1 MDQLSKIVVEVET
14 KGLDEAIEK
23 VTQLNE
29 LMEKNIKLQEKSMS
43 MSKSGNLQAQPD
55 RELDEKRRKMIEDMR
70 AEMKARGICEDSSSL
85 AHVEIKRE
93 ESITTVT
100 VDGQKLRGVRSV
112 SFSQKAGGLPILEFE
127 LVCEKVSIDSAIL
140 LHVPEVYKSHK
151 AKEVNKQEIERLTT
165 QGVPIMK
172 HNL

>member
-1 MDQLSKIVVEVET
+1 MDKLSKIVVEVET

-43 MSKSGNLQAQPD
+43 MSKSGNPQAQTD

-70 AEMKARGICEDSSSL
+70 AEMKARGICKDGSSL

-93 ESITTVT
+93 ESRTTVT
-100 VDGQKLRGVRSV
+100 LNGQEVRGVRYV
-112 SFSQKAGGLPILEFE
+112 SFSQKAGELPILNLE
-127 LVCEKVSIDSAIL
+127 LVCEKVSIDSPIL
-140 LHVPEVYKSHK
+140 MHVPTIYKNQILYK
-151 AKEVNKQEIERLTT
+151 
-165 QGVPIMK
+165 G
-172 HNL
+172 